1 MSVTSSTHSSF
12 NLEQEIKTALT
23 DSKTALHL
31 ETLAAAGISLKNID
45 KLAKSTI
52 KEAGSSA
59 TIDSNLH
66 TLKQWAKEHSKSKSK
81 VQDILDQIF
90 RLENPD
96 EAQREVKLFLNAG
109 GKVKDVCVFIEELA
123 KGNLPKD
130 SENQIRLLENIA
142 AVIDLEKVLPIQR
155 GSKKGL
161 FSSRNSKNEYKIE
174 DAAKPIFDQL
184 SRRTDLILEAAKSG
198 HTEIALKLAG
208 KNPDSADHHK
218 TLTHAIQSNNFT
230 NLQLLLTLGYDPN
243 AVDGDRR
250 SVLMFAIEQK
260 CAPEVYEILLEHGAN
275 IEQADK
281 TNATPL
287 HYAVHLGN
295 KPAVEILLKYG
306 ANINHKDVN
315 WTTPLHRAKNSSSNS
330 EEQLILW
337 NKLIQ
342 VGADPTIKDL
352 YKGSPCNTPL
362 LQILFWGTNSTI
374 ERMFRGYP
382 VIAEIVRNNPKNKVL
397 EVIRE
402 HAFDLS
408 KPNEEDAVFLP
419 LEIPFLLQDPTLAR
433 NMMAILEPEEINKQV
448 VEIREKYP
456 QCKSFKPLSEAAV
469 APTKEHVLKFG
480 ALVSTPVPTS
490 GDSDGSNTI
499 KVKRLMVMLDKV
511 LLKSDHPEDL
521 KFEGDPGYRRGPKY
535 SDFLKKPSDPGY
547 RDLKTFRDVHGHTFT
562 PLQLREKME
571 CLLKDIENRQS
582 KPGTPPSGEPE
593 KLEHWYRYLES
604 TLCEII
610 DIIDLEDALEASAKD
625 PTPNASSII
634 EIALTGGHCGGWY
647 MGESQKIKQQ
657 KSHSVVSL
665 QDQII
670 STLSL
675 LHQGI
680 CEGLIP
686 RDYEQNT
693 HTMNNILQVI
703 DESAGIQDDQK
714 RARFYFLDH
723 ITPLDRNVETIT
735 AEFWKAY
742 HPTAIIDHLDHA
754 VHFSKQ
760 IDKELI
766 IDWLKEN
773 IPEDFEKTQLKAIE
787 SNLAKIGSLQ
797 DQANYLLDNHQIL
810 IPMPAPLEE
819 QLLDHLIKQSEN
831 GEQYIKVISLV
842 VAMSTIKDKSIVTK
856 LIKQRYEIDLNPDL
870 PLAEQVRDLFFAK
883 LPGEVKQ
890 FYLEEKIEI
899 ESTSYE
905 MESQKLKEKVG
916 LNAKPLPNIQREIAN
931 WRALRFLESQIS
943 ENGRISR
950 EALVYM
956 LGKMGVFEDRKD
968 MVHPE
973 PAHVRFMTW

>member
-1 MSVTSSTHSSF
+1 MSVTSSTHSTF
-12 NLEQEIKTALT
+12 NLEQEIRTALT

-31 ETLAAAGISLKNID
+31 ETLAAAGVSLKNID
-45 KLAKSTI
+45 KLAKVVI
-52 KEAGSSA
+52 KEAGSST
-59 TIDSNLH
+59 TIDTNLK
-66 TLKQWAKEHSKSKSK
+66 TLKQWAKEHNKSKSK
-81 VQDILDQIF
+81 VQDILGQIF
-90 RLENPD
+90 LLENPD
-96 EAQREVKLFLNAG
+96 EAKREIKLFLDAG

-123 KGNLPKD
+123 KGNLPKNSVD
-130 SENQIRLLENIA
+130 QIRLLENISA
-142 AVIDLEKVLPIQR
+142 AIDLEKVIPQQKN
-155 GSKKGL
+155 SKKGL
-161 FSSRNSKNEYKIE
+161 FSSKKSGDEYKIE
-174 DAAKPIFDQL
+174 YTARSIFDQF
-184 SRRTDLILEAAKSG
+184 SKRTDLILEAAKTG
-198 HTEIALKLAG
+198 HTEIAVKLAG
-208 KNPDSADHHK
+208 KNPNGADHHK
-218 TLTHAIQSNNFT
+218 SLTESIQNKNIA
-230 NLQLLLTLGYDPN
+230 NLQMLLTLGYDPN
-243 AVDGDRR
+243 AVDKDGI
-250 SVLMFAIEQK
+250 SVLMFAIEKK
-260 CAPEVYEILLEHGAN
+260 CAPEIYEILIEHGAN
-275 IEQADK
+275 MEQTDNEN
-281 TNATPL
+281 TTPI

-295 KPAVEILLKYG
+295 RDAVEILIKNG
-306 ANINHKDVN
+306 AKINHRN
-315 WTTPLHRAKNSSSNS
+315 SSGTTPLHRAKNSSANP
-330 EEQLILW
+330 EEQLKLW
-337 NKLIQ
+337 NRLIQ
-342 VGADPTIKDL
+342 AGADPTIKDL
-352 YKGSPCNTPL
+352 YKGAPCNSPL
-362 LQILFWGTNSTI
+362 LQIIYWGTNKTI

-382 VIAEIVRNNPKNKVL
+382 AIAEIVGNHPKNKVL
-397 EVIRE
+397 EVLRA
-402 HAFDLS
+402 HAFDLI
-408 KPNEEDAVFLP
+408 KPNTGDAAFLP
-419 LEIPFLLQDPTLAR
+419 LEIPFLLQDPTLTR

-448 VEIREKYP
+448 VQIRNKYP
-456 QCKSFKPLSEAAV
+456 QCKSFSPLSEAAV

-480 ALVSTPVPTS
+480 ALASTPVPTP
-490 GDSDGSNTI
+490 GESDGSNTV
-499 KVKRLMVMLDKV
+499 KVKRLMTMLDKV

-521 KFEGDPGYRRGPKY
+521 KFEGEPGYRSGPKY
-535 SDFLKKPSDPGY
+535 SEFLKKPGDPGY
-547 RDLKTFRDVHGHTFT
+547 RDLQKFRDVHGHTFT
-562 PLQLREKME
+562 PLQLREKMQ

-582 KPGTPPSGEPE
+582 KPGTPPSGETE

-610 DIIDLEDALEASAKD
+610 DIIDLEDALEATAED
-625 PTPNASSII
+625 PTPNASTVI

-657 KSHSVVSL
+657 KTHSVVSL

-735 AEFWKAY
+735 EEFWKAY
-742 HPTAIIDHLDHA
+742 HPTAIVDHLNHA

-766 IDWLKEN
+766 IDWLKEK
-773 IPEDFEKTQLKAIE
+773 IPQDFEKAQLKEIE
-787 SNLAKIGSLQ
+787 SNLAKIESLQ
-797 DQANYLLDNHQIL
+797 DQVNYLLDKHQIL
-810 IPMPAPLEE
+810 IQMPAPLEE

-842 VAMSTIKDKSIVTK
+842 VAMGTFKDKSIVTK

-870 PLAEQVRDLFFAK
+870 PLAEQVRDIFFAK
-883 LPGEVKQ
+883 LPGDVQQ
-890 FYLEEKIEI
+890 FYLEEKKEI
-899 ESTSYE
+899 ERVSYE
-905 MESQKLKEKVG
+905 KESEKLKIQMG

-943 ENGRISR
+943 EDGRISR

-973 PAHVRFMTW
+973 PGHVRFMTW